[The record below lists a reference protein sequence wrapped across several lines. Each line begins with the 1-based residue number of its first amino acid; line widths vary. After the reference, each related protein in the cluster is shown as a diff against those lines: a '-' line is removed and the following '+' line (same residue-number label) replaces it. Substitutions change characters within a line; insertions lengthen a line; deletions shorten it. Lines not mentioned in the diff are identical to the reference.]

1 MTAQEATGAA
11 IAGER
16 LERLRGRLGEIPMLT
31 DAEVLRETSRDTY
44 WKAAALAGAGR
55 ALLADAVV
63 RPRSAEE
70 VAIALAAAAAE
81 GVPVVPR
88 GGGSGSQGGAVP
100 DAGGIVLDLGGL
112 DQILELDEEALT
124 VRAEAGVPGLRLE
137 EWLNERGYTFP
148 HYPASLHLA
157 QVGGYLAA
165 KGSGVLSSKYGKIED
180 LVASIEVALPSG
192 ERVRTVPIPRH
203 AVGPDLNQLFIG
215 SEGTLGVITEATLLL
230 RPVPEHRSFRLVA
243 FDDLAT
249 GVEAVRRALQAGWRP
264 AAVRLHDPEATRV
277 NLARILDADVSGV
290 VLVLVFD
297 GPRPLVETEEREV
310 LRSLTASGGRDQGSE
325 LAEAWWENR
334 FRIYYPP
341 FRPELPSI
349 WGTIDLAAGF
359 GRILPAFEAVR
370 ELMQAE
376 YGRYGLTFTGHFS
389 HWYPWGT
396 MVYGRFV
403 LDDPPD
409 DVDAAVAIYE
419 EIWRRSSEV
428 ILREGAVIN
437 DHHGVG
443 LKLAGDMRAQYGS
456 AWPLLQEIK
465 RALDPERVM
474 NPNKLGL

>member
-16 LERLRGRLGEIPMLT
+16 IERLRGRLGEIPMLT
-31 DAEVLRETSRDTY
+31 DPEVLRETSRDTY
-44 WKAAALAGAGR
+44 WKAAALASSGR
-55 ALLADAVV
+55 APVADAVV

-70 VAIALAAAAAE
+70 VAVTLAAAAAE

-100 DAGGIVLDLGGL
+100 DAGGVVLDLGGL
-112 DQILELDEEALT
+112 DQILELDEAALT
-124 VRAEAGVPGLRLE
+124 VRAQAGVPGLRLE

-165 KGSGVLSSKYGKIED
+165 KGSGVLSTKYGKIED
-180 LVASIEVALPSG
+180 LVGSIEVALPSG
-192 ERVRTVPIPRH
+192 ELVRTVPIPRH

-215 SEGTLGVITEATLLL
+215 SEGTLGVITEATLLI
-230 RPVPEHRSFRLVA
+230 RPLPEHRSFRLVA
-243 FDDLAT
+243 FDDLAA
-249 GVEAVRRALQAGWRP
+249 GIEAMRRVLQAGWRP

-310 LRSLTASGGRDQGSE
+310 LRSLTANGGRDQGPE
-325 LAEAWWENR
+325 LAESWWENR

-376 YGRYGLTFTGHFS
+376 YSGYGLTFTGHFS

-409 DVDAAVAIYE
+409 DVDAAVTIYE

-465 RALDPERVM
+465 RAIDPDRVM

>member
-1 MTAQEATGAA
+1 MAKGAAGPA

-16 LERLRGRLGEIPMLT
+16 LERLRGRLGDIPLLT
-31 DAEVLRETSRDTY
+31 DAEVLRERSRDTY
-44 WKAAALAGAGR
+44 WKAGALAVAGR
-55 ALLADAVV
+55 GLLPDAVV
-63 RPRSAEE
+63 SPRSAEE
-70 VAIALAAAAAE
+70 VARTLAAAAAE

-112 DQILELDEEALT
+112 DEIVELDEAALT
-124 VRAEAGVPGLRLE
+124 VRAQAGVPGLRLE

-165 KGSGVLSSKYGKIED
+165 KGSGVLSTKYGKIED

-215 SEGTLGVITEATLLL
+215 SEGTLGVITEATLLV
-230 RPVPEHRSFRLVA
+230 RPLPEHQSFRLLA
-243 FDDLAT
+243 FDDLAA
-249 GVEAVRRALQAGWRP
+249 GVEAVRRVLQAGWRP

-277 NLARILDADVSGV
+277 NLARILDADLSGV
-290 VLVLVFD
+290 KLVLVFD
-297 GPRPLVETEEREV
+297 GPRALVETEEREV
-310 LRSLTASGGRDQGSE
+310 LRLLTANAGRDEGPE
-325 LAEAWWENR
+325 IAEGWWENR

-349 WGTIDLAAGF
+349 WGTIDLAASY

-370 ELMQAE
+370 ELMRDS

-389 HWYPWGT
+389 HWYLWGT

-403 LDDPPD
+403 LSDPPD
-409 DVDAAVAIYE
+409 DVDAAVAIYD

-428 ILREGAVIN
+428 IIREGAVIN

-443 LKLAGDMRAQYGS
+443 LKLAADMTAQYDS
-456 AWPLLQEIK
+456 AWPLLKEIK
-465 RALDPERVM
+465 RAFDPKGIM

>member
-1 MTAQEATGAA
+1 MANGDRTAAVAT
-11 IAGER
+11 ER
-16 LERLRGRLGEIPMLT
+16 VRRLIDGLGTIPVLT
-31 DAEVLRETSRDTY
+31 DEEELRKRSLDTY
-44 WKAAALAGAGR
+44 WKATALANAGR
-55 ALLADAVV
+55 GLAADAVV

-70 VAIALAAAAAE
+70 VASVLATAADE

-100 DAGGIVLDLGGL
+100 DVGGVVLDLSGL
-112 DQILELDEEALT
+112 DEIVALDETTLT
-124 VRAEAGVPGLRLE
+124 VRAQAGVPGLRLE

-165 KGSGVLSSKYGKIED
+165 KGSGVLSTKYGKIED
-180 LVASIEVALPSG
+180 LVASIEVAMPSG
-192 ERVRTVPIPRH
+192 ELVRTVPIPRH

-230 RPVPEHRSFRLVA
+230 RPVPDHRSFRLLG
-243 FDDLAT
+243 FDDLAS
-249 GVEAVRRALQAGWRP
+249 GIAAVRRVLQAGWRP
-264 AAVRLHDPEATRV
+264 AAVRLHDHEATRI
-277 NLARILDADVSGV
+277 NLARVLEADVAGV
-290 VLVLVFD
+290 NLVLVFD

-310 LRSLTASGGRDQGSE
+310 LRSLTADGGRDLGPE
-325 LAEAWWENR
+325 IAEQWWENR

-349 WGTIDLAAGF
+349 WGTIDLAATYS
-359 GRILPAFEAVR
+359 RILPAFEAVR
-370 ELMQAE
+370 DLMLAE
-376 YGRYGLTFTGHFS
+376 YAEHGLVFTGHFS
-389 HWYPWGT
+389 HWHAWGT

-403 LDDPPD
+403 LAQPPD
-409 DVDAAVAIYE
+409 DLDAAIAIYD
-419 EIWRRSSEV
+419 EIWRRTSEV

-443 LKLAGDMRAQYGS
+443 LKLAGDLRAQYGS
-456 AWPLLQEIK
+456 AWPVLETIK
-465 RALDPERVM
+465 GALDPARVM